1 MMLKNHLDM
10 IGRNEPIQRKAKFWQ
25 SYVRALKGT
34 DDMRAPERT
43 SSRPRGVFRP
53 LLADF
58 PELSSG
64 WPYGKS
70 IYEEPLHAVDRI
82 SVPGYRYLP
91 VSRET
96 YGYSPATS
104 TRRPTGR
111 VRTERATNTAQGGHG
126 EGGNISHRHVDGGVK
141 DLKGI
146 VGAPVYDA
154 KKAWDDHLKRLADI
168 DRLYPSKYPL
178 SARHSTPT
186 PHRELTPFSSE
197 PKDKVAY
204 NYAAEKDGLKPV
216 RLGAGLPI
224 YNRGGYT
231 RRPLMELFEP
241 VSSLPLSRLTR
252 DPWWWAYPSLR
263 PYTLPFGWNKTP
275 FYLRDSYLSPVKRT
289 YLWGQHP
296 IRPFGTIY
304 NHSYPYQG

>member
-96 YGYSPATS
+96 YGYSPRNLYPAPY
-104 TRRPTGR
+104 RP
-111 VRTERATNTAQGGHG
+111 
-126 EGGNISHRHVDGGVK
+126 
-141 DLKGI
+141 
-146 VGAPVYDA
+146 APVYDA

-204 NYAAEKDGLKPV
+204 NY
-216 RLGAGLPI
+216 AGLPI

-296 IRPFGTIY
+296 IRPFAHIF
-304 NHSYPYQG
+304 

>member
-96 YGYSPATS
+96 YGYSPRNLYPAPY
-104 TRRPTGR
+104 RPGTLLR
-111 VRTERATNTAQGGHG
+111 FR
-126 EGGNISHRHVDGGVK
+126 S
-141 DLKGI
+141 
-146 VGAPVYDA
+146 A
-154 KKAWDDHLKRLADI
+154 KESLEFNLKRIEQKEELFRSEETVSRRKLRAKSEEI
-168 DRLYPSKYPL
+168 CR
-178 SARHSTPT
+178 STT
-186 PHRELTPFSSE
+186 GEE
-197 PKDKVAY
+197 GV
-204 NYAAEKDGLKPV
+204 
-216 RLGAGLPI
+216 PI
-224 YNRGGYT
+224 YCPGV
-231 RRPLMELFEP
+231 RRPLSDVLQ
-241 VSSLPLSRLTR
+241 PLEDTPHAKIARE
-252 DPWWWAYPSLR
+252 PWWWTYPSLR
-263 PYTLPFGWNKTP
+263 PHVEELKALPSH
-275 FYLRDSYLSPVKRT
+275 LRESYLSPVKSVFHW
-289 YLWGQHP
+289 YEHP
-296 IRPFGTIY
+296 FRPFGPVPHAFYYYLWRRSHWENKLNELDDRMRGIASSPA
-304 NHSYPYQG
+304 HLVYP